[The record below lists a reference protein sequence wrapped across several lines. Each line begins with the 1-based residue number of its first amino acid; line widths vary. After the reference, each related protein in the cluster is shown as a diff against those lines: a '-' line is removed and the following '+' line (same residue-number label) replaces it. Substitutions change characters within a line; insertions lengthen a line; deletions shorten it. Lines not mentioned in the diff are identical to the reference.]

1 MAEFVIRKATM
12 MDIDTIMAVF
22 ESARAFM
29 ASRGNGEQW
38 VGYPPPALA
47 ERDIKLCGGIR
58 RRHRGCLLYSHG
70 AGRPV

>member
-22 ESARAFM
+22 ECARAFM

-38 VGYPPPALA
+38 VG
-47 ERDIKLCGGIR
+47 
-58 RRHRGCLLYSHG
+58 
-70 AGRPV
+70 